1 VKDNL
6 SQMRLFSLI
15 YFMGVYKLWE
25 LLLTI
30 AQSVSIDH
38 LSGKVLAIDASIWIV
53 KIDSLYS
60 SNAEKLK
67 SILSKLMH
75 LKRNNILPLF
85 VFDGVAPQLKR
96 KTL

>member
-1 VKDNL
+1 
-6 SQMRLFSLI
+6 
-15 YFMGVYKLWE
+15 MGVYKLWE

-30 AQSVSIDH
+30 AQPVSIDH

-75 LKRNNILPLF
+75 LKRNHILPLF